1 MSQHR
6 LPPTRGLVRLP
17 SAGTYS
23 KVQASRGSFSRPA
36 ERSRDGHLAEYVA
49 DVLFIVLLAAPFVI
63 FTAPSSEL
71 DAVLSAPPAVAA
83 PADAPA
89 GQPE

>member
-1 MSQHR
+1 MSTTAER
-6 LPPTRGLVRLP
+6 SFTP
-17 SAGTYS
+17 
-23 KVQASRGSFSRPA
+23 VQTQREVAR
-36 ERSRDGHLAEYVA
+36 RSRDGHLAEYVA

-83 PADAPA
+83 PADALA